1 MVFVGSI
8 LTASN
13 FLKEHSSDI
22 TLMTPYSEG
31 IHLAHLFRTQKTH
44 KDAHEKEMGFCL
56 THYLCSI
63 FNNYLVNKGQSIP
76 DTVQKQLIDPS
87 STLSVKTIPTS
98 FRLLRFSG
106 KYILFKPIYAVTCKS
121 AHLRWDFLQQRVSRV
136 CQSGNATG
144 GPIRAPRLLHY
155 RGFSH
160 LFSCLL
166 EFLDHPWWS

>member
-31 IHLAHLFRTQKTH
+31 IHLAHSFRTQKTH

-63 FNNYLVNKGQSIP
+63 FNNYLVNKGHSLCRSNL
-76 DTVQKQLIDPS
+76 LILPA
-87 STLSVKTIPTS
+87 LSVLKQSQHLLGFLGSQGNIFYLSPFMLLLANQPTS
-98 FRLLRFSG
+98 GGTFSN
-106 KYILFKPIYAVTCKS
+106 KESLESVKVAM
-121 AHLRWDFLQQRVSRV
+121 QQ
-136 CQSGNATG
+136 A
-144 GPIRAPRLLHY
+144 AP
-155 RGFSH
+155 
-160 LFSCLL
+160 
-166 EFLDHPWWS
+166 